1 MIGNLSLERRR
12 SFLRSVLLAALQLL
26 ASVRRF
32 YLVSVAAAAAAAG
45 RSIVLPGFNTL
56 LKLALKNQTQN
67 ERELLHSAGAQC
79 L

>member
-32 YLVSVAAAAAAAG
+32 YLVSAAAAAG

-79 L
+79 P